1 MVYPISHDHSVWQ
14 DVCSAKTPNCPST
27 WRRVFHACYSA
38 TARYQQTLQ
47 RTYHGSRDSVLYCI
61 VPTGSGL
68 TQCGTRHGKLHLRSI
83 SYVELNLWKI
93 GQAMR
98 IALVQGMHTDMPIEH
113 LGQPLVQRCRKV
125 WWTIY
130 ILDRHMTSLMGLP
143 QSIQDE
149 DITCQLPDFAASPQ
163 RAAALNIQIKLA
175 RVHAEITRS
184 KLIQVVFDVCT
195 TLTVILI
202 VSCVWIPRASS
213 EEVCGKH
220 KDSARQVGRPGRRTP
235 KFLPST
241 RR

>member
-1 MVYPISHDHSVWQ
+1 
-14 DVCSAKTPNCPST
+14 
-27 WRRVFHACYSA
+27 
-38 TARYQQTLQ
+38 
-47 RTYHGSRDSVLYCI
+47 
-61 VPTGSGL
+61 
-68 TQCGTRHGKLHLRSI
+68 
-83 SYVELNLWKI
+83 VELNLWKI

-98 IALVQGMHTDMPIEH
+98 IALVQGMHTDMPIEP
-113 LGQPLVQRCRKV
+113 LGRPLVQRCRKI

-149 DITCQLPDFAASPQ
+149 DITCQFPDFTASPQ

-184 KLIQVVFDVCT
+184 KFIQVSFYTCI
-195 TLTVILI
+195 TLTIIPL
-202 VSCVWIPRASS
+202 VSRVWVSRASS

-220 KDSARQVGRPGRRTP
+220 KDSARQVGRPGRRTS

-241 RR
+241 LR

>member
-1 MVYPISHDHSVWQ
+1 
-14 DVCSAKTPNCPST
+14 
-27 WRRVFHACYSA
+27 
-38 TARYQQTLQ
+38 
-47 RTYHGSRDSVLYCI
+47 
-61 VPTGSGL
+61 
-68 TQCGTRHGKLHLRSI
+68 
-83 SYVELNLWKI
+83 
-93 GQAMR
+93 MR

-184 KLIQVVFDVCT
+184 KLIQVSFDICT
-195 TLTVILI
+195 TLTVVLI
-202 VSCVWIPRASS
+202 VSCVWVSGTSS
-213 EEVCGKH
+213 KEVCGKH
-220 KDSARQVGRPGRRTP
+220 KDSARQVGRAGRRTP
-235 KFLPST
+235 KFLSST